1 MVALNRFDN
10 LNGIHLERRTV
21 VPITLKC
28 SNGHQLTANES
39 NAGKTGK
46 CPVCKAPVRIPVLH
60 QTEISDSAIMH
71 ILGNAEPQTRSRVGT
86 TIAPPRVAATPRAA
100 KSTSSASS
108 ATLPHIK
115 LCPSCER
122 EIDMGYHI
130 CPYCH
135 TYITGLNDF

>member
-1 MVALNRFDN
+1 
-10 LNGIHLERRTV
+10 

-28 SNGHQLTANES
+28 PNGHQLTAKES

-46 CPVCKAPVRIPVLH
+46 CPICKAAINIPVLN
-60 QTEISDSAIMH
+60 QSEISESAIMN
-71 ILGNAEPQTRSRVGT
+71 ILGTPEQQSRSRVGT
-86 TIAPPRVAATPRAA
+86 TVAPPKPAAVPRAA
-100 KSTSSASS
+100 KSTSSSS

-130 CPYCH
+130 CPHCH

>member
-1 MVALNRFDN
+1 M
-10 LNGIHLERRTV
+10 
-21 VPITLKC
+21 PITVSC
-28 SNGHQLTANES
+28 PNGHQLTAQES

-46 CPVCKAPVRIPVLH
+46 CPICKAAISIPVLH
-60 QTEISDSAIMH
+60 QSEISESAIMH
-71 ILGNAEPQTRSRVGT
+71 ILGNPEPQSRSRVGT
-86 TIAPPRVAATPRAA
+86 VIAPPKRATVPKAA
-100 KSTSSASS
+100 KSTPSS

-130 CPYCH
+130 CPHCH

>member
-1 MVALNRFDN
+1 M
-10 LNGIHLERRTV
+10 
-21 VPITLKC
+21 PISLKC
-28 SNGHQLTANES
+28 PNGHHLTAKES

-46 CPVCKAPVRIPVLH
+46 CPVCKASVSIPVLH
-60 QTEISDSAIMH
+60 QTAISESAIMH
-71 ILGNAEPQTRSRVGT
+71 ILGTPEAPPASKVGT
-86 TIAPPRVAATPRAA
+86 TIAPPKKTVPPAAAAAAAATVAAATNA
-100 KSTSSASS
+100 KHVASPSASS

-130 CPYCH
+130 CPHCH